1 MISQIHFKIVYNT
14 EQKRKP
20 TAKMEIQ
27 EISTKNAKLT
37 EVPTDG
43 QWQFNDKCKHFL
55 FFFNSH
61 KIPAFINYL

>member
-1 MISQIHFKIVYNT
+1 
-14 EQKRKP
+14 
-20 TAKMEIQ
+20 MEIQ

-37 EVPTDG
+37 EVPTGG